1 MHETAQGPR
10 LLQMPRP
17 CVALLTCFIFVVCG
31 AFEVTSHFASKRS
44 SIKLAN
50 TLCIGDKHRPLPRSS
65 TPVLHPE
72 RGTVHLRFCTAPAQH
87 QLIAPKLTRQLCLA
101 KAPAKRCFFKDRT
114 SQRNHLLKKMQL
126 DAGFSRKT
134 EPPIEMANAINNTV
148 LNRTPKQTSF
158 RESTYF

>member
-1 MHETAQGPR
+1 MRTLTSVYSEYILHVHETAQGPR

-50 TLCIGDKHRPLPRSS
+50 TLCIGHKHRPLPRSS

-101 KAPAKRCFFKDRT
+101 KAPA
-114 SQRNHLLKKMQL
+114 NVV
-126 DAGFSRKT
+126 FSR
-134 EPPIEMANAINNTV
+134 TV
-148 LNRTPKQTSF
+148 PAKGTTCLRRCSWMLGS
-158 RESTYF
+158 RERRSHPSRWLMPSITQS